1 MFQMSADAQTTTA
14 TSAPAVPLQP
24 LFELRDHANAITRY
38 EASGLCGDY
47 GFDEERQWW
56 WATDPRGRKYRFA
69 VEEIASIKN
78 AA

>member
-1 MFQMSADAQTTTA
+1 MFQMSADAQQQRRRHRPPSPYSPSSSFVTT
-14 TSAPAVPLQP
+14 QM
-24 LFELRDHANAITRY
+24 AIARY